1 MSTLVVCVDR
11 DGTLGP
17 DGPIV
22 GWEAVQALVT
32 DVGIDD
38 PEDSRVNCLLETLS
52 VARDLRD
59 EGEDPL
65 VAVISGGGGD
75 GINSDRAVARGID
88 TLVADNDIEAAIVV
102 TDSASDERLVPII
115 ESRVQVDAVDRVVVR
130 QSHDIQSTYYLLKQF
145 LGDEELRG
153 TVLVP
158 IGAALLA
165 FPVLL
170 LLADDVAIALSAIAA
185 VIGTFLLYK
194 GLGIDDFVA
203 TLPRRV
209 RDAFYSGQVSL
220 VTYVVGTG
228 LAFVGIFAGGIS
240 ATNMGSVGTA
250 ETGELLVGLR
260 FIFDS
265 VPWFAAA
272 ALAAATGRL
281 IDELLA
287 EESVSA
293 ALMNLPFGVVAVG
306 LVVRGFTGYFLER
319 AGVIGPLEVTAVE
332 LGPVSIEGF
341 VLGIWGRLALYVAA
355 GILASFLGVAF
366 ASRMSEGESP
376 LDEVPE

>member
-1 MSTLVVCVDR
+1 VSTLVVCVDR

-17 DGPIV
+17 NGPIV

-75 GINSDRAVARGID
+75 GINGDRAVARGID

-240 ATNMGSVGTA
+240 ATNMTVTS
-250 ETGELLVGLR
+250 ELLVGLR

-281 IDELLA
+281 IDELISDEGVRSPYL
-287 EESVSA
+287 
-293 ALMNLPFGVVAVG
+293 NLPFGVVAVG
-306 LVVRGFTGYFLER
+306 LVVRGFTAYFAER
-319 AGVIGPLEVTAVE
+319 ADAIPPLRIPFPAGTVT
-332 LGPVSIEGF
+332 VSPE
-341 VLGIWGRLALYVAA
+341 GRLAALVVCGVLVSLVGIRVA
-355 GILASFLGVAF
+355 GRF
-366 ASRMSEGESP
+366 AADDDGDDRGGEHAR
-376 LDEVPE
+376 

>member
-17 DGPIV
+17 NGPIV

-75 GINSDRAVARGID
+75 GINGDRAVARGID

-240 ATNMGSVGTA
+240 ATNMTVTS
-250 ETGELLVGLR
+250 ELLVGLR

-287 EESVSA
+287 EEGVSA

-319 AGVIGPLEVTAVE
+319 ADVLGPFNVPATE

>member
-11 DGTLGP
+11 EGGLGP

-22 GWEAVQALVT
+22 GWEAIQALVT
-32 DVGIDD
+32 DVGVND
-38 PEDSRVNCLLETLS
+38 PEDSRVNCLLETLR

-59 EGEDPL
+59 GGEEAV
-65 VAVISGGGGD
+65 VAVVSGGGD
-75 GINSDRAVARGID
+75 GVNSDRTVARQTD
-88 TLVADNDIEAAIVV
+88 QLVADYDPESAIVV
-102 TDSASDERLVPII
+102 TDSASDERLIPII

-145 LGDEELRG
+145 LADEELRG

-170 LLADDVAIALSAIAA
+170 LLADSVAVALSAIAA

-194 GLGIDDFVA
+194 GLGIDDFVS

-209 RDAFYSGQVSL
+209 QDAFYSGQMSL
-220 VTYVVGTG
+220 VTYVVGAG
-228 LAFVGIFAGGIS
+228 LALVGVFAGGIS
-240 ATNMGSVGTA
+240 ATSMGSTS
-250 ETGELLVGLR
+250 ELLVGLR
-260 FIFDS
+260 FVFDS

-287 EESVSA
+287 EEGVSS
-293 ALMNLPFGVVAVG
+293 ALMNLPFGVIAVG

-319 AGVIGPLEVTAVE
+319 SDVIEAFSMPPINA
-332 LGPVSIEGF
+332 GPVFVEGF
-341 VLGIWGRLALYVAA
+341 TLSIWGRLALYVAA
-355 GILASFLGVAF
+355 GILVSFAGVAF
-366 ASRMSEGESP
+366 TSRMSEADQSVE
-376 LDEVPE
+376 EYPE

>member
-11 DGTLGP
+11 EGGLGH

-22 GWEAVQALVT
+22 GWEAIQALVT
-32 DVGIDD
+32 DVGVDD
-38 PEDSRVNCLLETLS
+38 PEDSRVNCLLETLR

-59 EGEDPL
+59 AGEEAV
-65 VAVISGGGGD
+65 VAVVSGGGD
-75 GINSDRAVARGID
+75 GVNSDRTVARQTD
-88 TLVADNDIEAAIVV
+88 QLVADYEPESAIVV
-102 TDSASDERLVPII
+102 TDSASDERLIPII

-145 LGDEELRG
+145 LADEELRG

-170 LLADDVAIALSAIAA
+170 LLADSVPVALSAIAA

-194 GLGIDDFVA
+194 GLGIDDFVS

-209 RDAFYSGQVSL
+209 QEAFYSGQMSL
-220 VTYVVGTG
+220 VTYVVGAG
-228 LAFVGIFAGGIS
+228 LALVGVFAGGIS
-240 ATNMGSVGTA
+240 ATSMESTS
-250 ETGELLVGLR
+250 ELLVGLR
-260 FIFDS
+260 FVFDS

-287 EESVSA
+287 EEGVSS

-319 AGVIGPLEVTAVE
+319 AQVLDGFSVSSIAV
-332 LGPVSIEGF
+332 GPVFVEGF
-341 VLGIWGRLALYVAA
+341 TLSIWGRLAVYVAA
-355 GILASFLGVAF
+355 GILVSFAGVAF
-366 ASRMSEGESP
+366 TSRMSDSEQP
-376 LDEVPE
+376 MDEFPE

>member
-1 MSTLVVCVDR
+1 VSTLVVCVDR
-11 DGTLGP
+11 EGGLGH

-22 GWEAVQALVT
+22 GWEAIQALVT
-32 DVGIDD
+32 DVGVDD
-38 PEDSRVNCLLETLS
+38 PEDSRVNCLLETLR

-59 EGEDPL
+59 GGEEAV
-65 VAVISGGGGD
+65 VAVVSGGGD
-75 GINSDRAVARGID
+75 GVNSDRTVARQTD
-88 TLVADNDIEAAIVV
+88 QLVADYEPGSAIVV
-102 TDSASDERLVPII
+102 TDSASDERLIPII

-145 LGDEELRG
+145 LADEELRG

-170 LLADDVAIALSAIAA
+170 LLADSVAVALSAIAA

-194 GLGIDDFVA
+194 GLGIDDFVSA
-203 TLPRRV
+203 LPRRV
-209 RDAFYSGQVSL
+209 QEAFYSGQMSL
-220 VTYVVGTG
+220 VTYVVGAG
-228 LAFVGIFAGGIS
+228 LALVGVFAGGIS
-240 ATNMGSVGTA
+240 ATSMESTS
-250 ETGELLVGLR
+250 ELLVGLR
-260 FIFDS
+260 FVFDS

-287 EESVSA
+287 EESVSS

-319 AGVIGPLEVTAVE
+319 SQVLGEFSVSSVSIGPVFVQ
-332 LGPVSIEGF
+332 GF
-341 VLGIWGRLALYVAA
+341 TLSIWGRLAVYVAA
-355 GILASFLGVAF
+355 GILVSFAGVAF
-366 ASRMSEGESP
+366 TSRMSDSEQP
-376 LDEVPE
+376 MDEYPE